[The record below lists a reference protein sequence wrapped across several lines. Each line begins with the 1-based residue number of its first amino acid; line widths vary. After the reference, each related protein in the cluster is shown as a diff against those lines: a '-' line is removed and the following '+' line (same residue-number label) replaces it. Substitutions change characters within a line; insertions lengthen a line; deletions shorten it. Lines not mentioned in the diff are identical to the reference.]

1 MQAAGQ
7 YTGHSVVAG
16 HSLWNALKG
25 AVSQWIA
32 HNDAKSG
39 ASLAYY
45 SIFSVGPLIVVV
57 IAVAGLVF
65 EREVVQAEVI
75 SGLKGLL
82 GDNGTQAINGML
94 ASAGKRSEGIVSSII
109 GTATLLFAAVG
120 VVVQLKDAINAAW
133 EVKSTPGTGVWHF
146 ARTYV
151 FSLAGVLAIGFLL
164 LISMLLTAAL
174 AAFSKHIGTFLPE
187 VVLQAAGF
195 VVSFAVISLL
205 FALMFKWLPDAEVR
219 WRDVWMGAIGTAAL
233 FELGKFLIALYIGKQ
248 GLESTYGAAASIVVV
263 LIWVYYTAQ
272 IVLLGAE
279 FTNVR
284 ARQRSSHWK
293 EPSED
298 NGR

>member
-1 MQAAGQ
+1 VQSAGQ
-7 YTGHSVVAG
+7 YTSTIRHSVVAG
-16 HSLWNALKG
+16 HGLWNALKG
-25 AVSQWIA
+25 AASQWMA

-39 ASLAYY
+39 AALAYY
-45 SIFSVGPLIVVV
+45 SIFSIGPLIVVV
-57 IAVAGLVF
+57 IAVAGLAF
-65 EREVVQAEVI
+65 EREDVQAEVI

-82 GDNGTQAINGML
+82 GDSGTQAITGML
-94 ASAGKRSEGIVSSII
+94 ASAGKRSEGIISSII

-120 VVVQLKDAINAAW
+120 VVVQLKDAINAVW

-164 LISMLLTAAL
+164 LISMLLTAGL
-174 AAFSKHIGTFLPE
+174 AAFGKHIGTFVPE

-195 VVSFAVISLL
+195 LVSFAVISLL
-205 FALMFKWLPDAEVR
+205 FALMFKWLPDAEVE

-233 FELGKFLIALYIGKQ
+233 FEIGKFLIALYVGKQ

-279 FTNVR
+279 FTNAR
-284 ARQRSSHWK
+284 ARQRSV
-293 EPSED
+293 D
-298 NGR
+298 